1 MITVFRGK
9 HNVFFFWLYFE
20 DKPFVGQKQYYEFV
34 SQLVLL
40 LLLLL
45 LLLSLLLFYKD

>member
-34 SQLVLL
+34 SQLL